1 MGKRRRARRRPPGG
15 CYTPPGDLGPPIGD
29 LTAGPAGGPAEE
41 TEAEDALEPAAASA
55 PEGTGSGVGP
65 IRGGADRPAPDLLR
79 DAPPPR
85 PAGIRS
91 QARGRALPAGWEQWE
106 LGPYT
111 RWPEP
116 RRRVH
121 EYYLMRSFDPIVK
134 SGLSVIRALILGRLG
149 RCEHPDPDISAR
161 ITAWLENIEG
171 GVRRVVS
178 QLLSALW
185 AGFAVVELR
194 WRLGEEWTVAS
205 TALLHP
211 LSFFSRWGR
220 EVGLVPDP
228 HSGRVEIFRQLP
240 QAAGEDAVE
249 LPAERVLYWPAF
261 AELREQVFGQSL
273 LEAAR
278 PVWFARVRLSA
289 YWNTYCERL
298 AAPTPVIQVP
308 VDTVEDPA
316 TGETVSAAEYVT
328 SVFAELEP
336 GMALA
341 LPYTPGMEWKVE
353 PLVVGGD
360 GGKAFD
366 LRLAALEREMWL
378 AMLTP
383 RLLMAEPEYGTRAMA
398 QTNRDLF
405 LDVID
410 GIRKEL
416 GRVLEEQLAN
426 RLLAVNVGD
435 VAPASWRWDPLVDE
449 DLERLARVLQTVEQ
463 AMNLA
468 WQRGGVNPAD
478 EERWRQVFGNVLAS
492 AGDAENAA
500 AAADPGEGPAEL
512 AARLLATG
520 RRYLE

>member
-1 MGKRRRARRRPPGG
+1 
-15 CYTPPGDLGPPIGD
+15 
-29 LTAGPAGGPAEE
+29 
-41 TEAEDALEPAAASA
+41 
-55 PEGTGSGVGP
+55 
-65 IRGGADRPAPDLLR
+65 
-79 DAPPPR
+79 
-85 PAGIRS
+85 
-91 QARGRALPAGWEQWE
+91 
-106 LGPYT
+106 
-111 RWPEP
+111 
-116 RRRVH
+116 
-121 EYYLMRSFDPIVK
+121 
-134 SGLSVIRALILGRLG
+134 
-149 RCEHPDPDISAR
+149 
-161 ITAWLENIEG
+161 
-171 GVRRVVS
+171 
-178 QLLSALW
+178 
-185 AGFAVVELR
+185 
-194 WRLGEEWTVAS
+194 
-205 TALLHP
+205 
-211 LSFFSRWGR
+211 
-220 EVGLVPDP
+220 
-228 HSGRVEIFRQLP
+228 
-240 QAAGEDAVE
+240 
-249 LPAERVLYWPAF
+249 
-261 AELREQVFGQSL
+261 
-273 LEAAR
+273 
-278 PVWFARVRLSA
+278 
-289 YWNTYCERL
+289 
-298 AAPTPVIQVP
+298 